1 MMGCKNGYV
10 GHSAGCQTE
19 LNKSWPHCLR
29 MCFPPSPQVEQ
40 GGEYI
45 LLPAHGLLT
54 SAEAAVSHAG
64 AAGPPSIRQSCP
76 GMPPAGAACEPQ
88 AVRNGARG
96 ASFGGGSKRR
106 GGNHTG
112 GGSKGGA

>member
-1 MMGCKNGYV
+1 MDTKHPKYE
-10 GHSAGCQTE
+10 AGPLAFECASLSLT
-19 LNKSWPHCLR
+19 P
-29 MCFPPSPQVEQ
+29 PQVEQ

-76 GMPPAGAACEPQ
+76 GMPPAGASSEQQ
-88 AVRNGARG
+88 AVRNGTRG
-96 ASFGGGSKRR
+96 ASFGGGSRRR
-106 GGNHTG
+106 GCNQKG